1 MNQSPTALKEHQ
13 ADVLLRADREPAAG
27 TRICVAGRGRG
38 TYVRFERKRFGANEH
53 TIRFEDGRKTET
65 ARVQLKGNLW
75 TVQEKKMDEVAR
87 EPLVRRRGGRGCC
100 GSRPNDDGRR
110 PSEDG
115 RRPSEGTPPSLPSQA
130 AADGPIMIDGHDY
143 AEIIDEMEEADLS
156 QFHLPLDI

>member
-1 MNQSPTALKEHQ
+1 MELAFS
-13 ADVLLRADREPAAG
+13 
-27 TRICVAGRGRG
+27 
-38 TYVRFERKRFGANEH
+38 
-53 TIRFEDGRKTET
+53 
-65 ARVQLKGNLW
+65 W
-75 TVQEKKMDEVAR
+75 VQEKKMDEVAR

-143 AEIIDEMEEADLS
+143 AEMLDEMEEEDLLS
-156 QFHLPLDI
+156 CAEEEHCAVPARPEEGDYVSVLRSALKAHFRQRVAQ